1 MQLWEC
7 IIFSPVFYQG
17 ISLLNPF
24 LISTALWMWK
34 PNTQLKKCLHFNTTI
49 YLCNSFCCPLLGSFP
64 NTESKHSTHA
74 LFLIFVTWQTTCT
87 FPQHS
92 PTWLCLAIHLN
103 ILFLHL
109 KIPEDVLPPFWH
121 TSWLVIYPI
130 CSVINLLHNRF
141 FSLFIYTADARE
153 PKKISATII
162 LSYGRWCTF
171 VSIVFVLKCRIMF
184 PFWNPFFNF
193 DS

>member
-141 FSLFIYTADARE
+141 FFIIHLHSWCQRTQENFCHNNFVIWQMMYFC
-153 PKKISATII
+153 KHCLCVKI
-162 LSYGRWCTF
+162 
-171 VSIVFVLKCRIMF
+171 
-184 PFWNPFFNF
+184 
-193 DS
+193 